1 MKRILQNKTIGI
13 ALTLVLL
20 LAAAVPALAAST
32 CNASSAQPCSL
43 SSEEI
48 LAKLEACGLS
58 ISQLEKYGTCPNS
71 VTNAGDTQ
79 TTSASCPTSNVKAAT
94 ISNNAANCPL
104 GTSTANN
111 ACTQADCSANGCAV
125 GNCTSGSCTKSSCA
139 SNQCVSADD
148 NAVASAVAPKATTD
162 PNSVK
167 DAVSKYVAGKSSC
180 PTGSTCPTSTC
191 PTSTCPTG
199 SSCPTSTCPTGS
211 TCSKNGS
218 VSSGS
223 TCPKSGSVVKSA
235 NTADIQAAAQKLID
249 QATSQSG
256 SSCNSAK
263 AADILNQLQNSG
275 LYSCSK

>member
-1 MKRILQNKTIGI
+1 MKRILQKKTIGI
-13 ALTLVLL
+13 ALTLVLV

-43 SSEEI
+43 SSEDI

-58 ISQLEKYGTCPNS
+58 ISQLEKYGACLNS
-71 VTNAGDTQ
+71 VTNTGDTQ
-79 TTSASCPTSNVKAAT
+79 AASANCPTSNVKAVT
-94 ISNNAANCPL
+94 ISNSNAASCPT
-104 GTSTANN
+104 GTSTTDN

-148 NAVASAVAPKATTD
+148 NAVASAIAPKATTD
-162 PNSVK
+162 PSSIK
-167 DAVSKYVAGKSSC
+167 DAVSNYVASKSSC
-180 PTGSTCPTSTC
+180 PTGSSCPTSTC

-199 SSCPTSTCPTGS
+199 SSCPTGTCPTGN
-211 TCSKNGS
+211 TCPN
-218 VSSGS
+218 SGS
-223 TCPKSGSVVKSA
+223 AVQSA

-256 SSCNSAK
+256 SSCSSAK